1 MVEQII
7 VAGRIPSKKNSRMAI
22 PIGKRCVLITQKNYQ
37 QWHKQASL
45 LLPKVR
51 IDEILELTI
60 LFYFP
65 DARRTDLTNK
75 AESIMDLLVDNG
87 ILEDDNYTVVPR
99 LVLATGGIDRLNPRA
114 EITWQ
119 KNKNQL

>member
-1 MVEQII
+1 
-7 VAGRIPSKKNSRMAI
+7 MAI
-22 PIGKRCVLITQKNYQ
+22 PIGKRCVLITQKKYTD
-37 QWHKQASL
+37 WHKDCSKQL
-45 LLPKVR
+45 QKIP
-51 IDEILELTI
+51 IGDIMELTI

-87 ILEDDNYTVVPR
+87 ILKDDNWNEVPR
-99 LVLATGGIDRLNPRA
+99 LILQAGGIDRMNPRA

-119 KNKNQL
+119 KKEVQKSEL